1 MASNEIAILDPA
13 ATVDKLNKIAADR
26 AVNRRRFIA
35 ALGITGAAAGAG
47 LLSGCANNTVS
58 SPISS
63 ALGAGQADILN
74 FVLNIEYLQATL
86 FAYLTTGADIAAST
100 GVTANGVAPTGAPAA
115 LAVAA
120 PLTQQTVDL
129 LNEIYFD
136 DLNHVSYLRSIL
148 GSAAVPRPA
157 INLAAFGT
165 ITATGP
171 ITTTTVPALSL
182 ARLLKDLGVTAYA
195 SAVTGL
201 TSSNATYLAQI
212 LGAESFHSGALRL
225 ISIQVSALTPAIA
238 PYFPIT
244 DGYDVPPADLGSIA
258 LEAAGPT
265 ASGGF
270 FPTYGGAAVP
280 GVSGS
285 AFAGTPGTC
294 GTNGFGYARTLQQ
307 VLQVLYG
314 TSNTVPAP
322 HGAFEGGFFPSGMN
336 GNLVTS

>member
-26 AVNRRRFIA
+26 AVNRRRFIT

-225 ISIQVSALTPAIA
+225 ISIQNTTTIT
-238 PYFPIT
+238 YTPIT
-244 DGYDVPPADLGSIA
+244 DGLGYDVPPADLGSIA

>member
-1 MASNEIAILDPA
+1 MCPTCA
-13 ATVDKLNKIAADR
+13 A
-26 AVNRRRFIA
+26 
-35 ALGITGAAAGAG
+35 
-47 LLSGCANNTVS
+47 
-58 SPISS
+58 SS
-63 ALGAGQADILN
+63 A
-74 FVLNIEYLQATL
+74 
-86 FAYLTTGADIAAST
+86 
-100 GVTANGVAPTGAPAA
+100 
-115 LAVAA
+115 
-120 PLTQQTVDL
+120 
-129 LNEIYFD
+129 
-136 DLNHVSYLRSIL
+136 
-148 GSAAVPRPA
+148 PRPFPG
-157 INLAAFGT
+157 NLAAFGT

>member
-35 ALGITGAAAGAG
+35 ALGIAGAAAGAG
-47 LLSGCANNTVS
+47 LLSGCANNATT
-58 SPISS
+58 PISS
-63 ALGAGQADILN
+63 ALGAGQTDILN
-74 FVLNIEYLQATL
+74 FVLNIEYLEATL
-86 FAYLTTGADIAAST
+86 YAYLTTGGDLSASVT
-100 GVTANGVAPTGAPAA
+100 GNGPAPTGAPSA
-115 LAVAA
+115 LTVVA
-120 PLTQQTVDL
+120 PLTQQYIDL

-136 DLNHVSYLRSIL
+136 ELNHVSYLRSIL

-171 ITTTTVPALSL
+171 ITSTTVPALSL

-195 SAVTGL
+195 SVVTGL
-201 TSSNATYLAQI
+201 STSNTTYLGQI

-225 ISIQVSALTPAIA
+225 ISIQLSTLTPAIA
-238 PYFPIT
+238 TYFPIT
-244 DGYDVPPADLGSIA
+244 DGLGYDVPPADLGTAA

-280 GVSGS
+280 GVTGS
-285 AFAGTPGTC
+285 SFTGTTGTC

-314 TSNTVPAP
+314 ASNTAPAP
-322 HGAFEGGFFPSGMN
+322 HGSFSGGFFPNGVN
-336 GNLVTS
+336 GNLTTS

>member
-26 AVNRRRFIA
+26 AVNRRRFIT

-201 TSSNATYLAQI
+201 TSSNATY
-212 LGAESFHSGALRL
+212 
-225 ISIQVSALTPAIA
+225 
-238 PYFPIT
+238 FPIT